1 MTNPIGKVGFRV
13 LDLAHEARGKV
24 MRISAKG
31 DYATRAMQ
39 ELAMNYNRGPLP
51 IEAIAERRHIPVRYL
66 EQLLL
71 ILKRAG
77 FLESKRGVK
86 GGYYLAKPPNQVTV
100 GEIIRLM
107 DGSPAPIFCVDPTTN
122 HEKCPVETICG
133 FQSVWDEVHQV
144 VANIIDK
151 TTLEDIC
158 HRAMLKIEPGAASYR
173 I

>member
-1 MTNPIGKVGFRV
+1 MRV
-13 LDLAHEARGKV
+13 
-24 MRISAKG
+24 SAKG

-39 ELAMNYNRGPLP
+39 ELAMNYNRGPLL
-51 IEAIAERRHIPVRYL
+51 IEAIAERQQIPVRYL

-86 GGYYLAKPPNQVTV
+86 GGYYLAKPPSQITLGQIV
-100 GEIIRLM
+100 RLM
-107 DGSPAPIFCVDPTTN
+107 DGSPAPIFCVDPAS
-122 HEKCPVETICG
+122 HDKCPVEPICG
-133 FQSVWDEVHQV
+133 FQSVWDEVHQ
-144 VANIIDK
+144 AITSIIDK

-158 HRAMLKIEPGAASYR
+158 HRAMVKIAPKVASYR

>member
-1 MTNPIGKVGFRV
+1 
-13 LDLAHEARGKV
+13 

-39 ELAMNYNRGPLP
+39 ELAMHYNRGPLS
-51 IEAIAERRHIPVRYL
+51 IEAIAGRQQIPPRYL

-77 FLESKRGVK
+77 LLESKRGVK
-86 GGYYLAKPPNQVTV
+86 GGYYLAKPPNQITV
-100 GEIIRLM
+100 GQIIRLM
-107 DGSPAPIFCVDPTTN
+107 DGPPAPIFCVDPAS
-122 HEKCPVETICG
+122 HDKCPVEAICG
-133 FQSVWDEVHQV
+133 FQSVWDEVHQA
-144 VANIIDK
+144 VAGIIDK

-158 HRAMLKIEPGAASYR
+158 HRAMLKLEPGAATYR

>member
-1 MTNPIGKVGFRV
+1 
-13 LDLAHEARGKV
+13 
-24 MRISAKG
+24 
-31 DYATRAMQ
+31 
-39 ELAMNYNRGPLP
+39 MNYNRGPLS
-51 IEAIAERRHIPVRYL
+51 IEEIAERRQIPVRYL

-77 FLESKRGVK
+77 LLESKRGVK
-86 GGYYLAKPPNQVTV
+86 GGYYLAKPPNQIMV

-107 DGSPAPIFCVDPTTN
+107 DGSPAPIFCVDPAS
-122 HEKCPVETICG
+122 HDKCPVEPICG
-133 FQSVWDEVHQV
+133 FHSVWDEVHQ
-144 VANIIDK
+144 AIATIIDK

>member
-1 MTNPIGKVGFRV
+1 MRV
-13 LDLAHEARGKV
+13 
-24 MRISAKG
+24 SAKG

-39 ELAMNYNRGPLP
+39 ELAMHYNRGPLL
-51 IEAIAERRHIPVRYL
+51 IEAIAERQQIPVRYL

-86 GGYYLAKPPNQVTV
+86 GGYYLAKPPAQITLGQIV
-100 GEIIRLM
+100 RLM
-107 DGSPAPIFCVDPTTN
+107 DGSPAPIFCVDPAS
-122 HEKCPVETICG
+122 HDKCPVESICG
-133 FQSVWDEVHQV
+133 FQSIWDEVHH
-144 VANIIDK
+144 AISNIIDK

-158 HRAMLKIEPGAASYR
+158 HRAMVKIAPKATSYR

>member
-1 MTNPIGKVGFRV
+1 M
-13 LDLAHEARGKV
+13 V
-24 MRISAKG
+24 MRVSAKG

-39 ELAMNYNRGPLP
+39 ELAMNYNRGPLS
-51 IEAIAERRHIPVRYL
+51 IEAIAERRHIPARYL

-77 FLESKRGVK
+77 LLESKRGVK
-86 GGYYLAKPPNQVTV
+86 GGYYLAKPPNQITV

-107 DGSPAPIFCVDPTTN
+107 DGSPAPIFCVDPTS
-122 HEKCPVETICG
+122 HDKCPVEPICG
-133 FQSVWDEVHQV
+133 FHGVWDEVHQ
-144 VANIIDK
+144 AITSIIDK

-158 HRAMLKIEPGAASYR
+158 HRAMLKIEPGAATYR

>member
-1 MTNPIGKVGFRV
+1 MRV
-13 LDLAHEARGKV
+13 
-24 MRISAKG
+24 SAKG

-51 IEAIAERRHIPVRYL
+51 IEVIAERRHIPVRYL

-86 GGYYLAKPPNQVTV
+86 GGYYLAKPPSQITV

-107 DGSPAPIFCVDPTTN
+107 DGSPSPIFCVDPTTN